1 MKNEMRKHIDSFK
14 KFTLKESRLH
24 TIEDANSVLE
34 LLHKNISTNATL
46 IGGFGKGKL
55 ASKHD
60 IDILI
65 PDKEFTNDLKDNIF
79 KLLNSESVEDTDWG
93 GWYFNNTD
101 FGDVDVFYT
110 TEEFDY

>member
-1 MKNEMRKHIDSFK
+1 MKLTDLILEQ
-14 KFTLKESRLH
+14 TLH

-34 LLHKNISTNATL
+34 LLRKNISVNAKL

-55 ASKHD
+55 TSKHD

-65 PDKEFTNDLKDNIF
+65 PDKKFTDDLKNKILN
-79 KLLNSESVEDTDWG
+79 LLNAESVENTDWG

-101 FGDVDVFYT
+101 FGDVDIFYT
-110 TEEFDY
+110 EDDFDY